1 MSRTGTSGFRIVVVG
16 GGSAYTGEFL
26 MQLLATRDLPVDRV
40 VLVDLPAGRERMDM
54 IRAFGER
61 VAHQAHRR
69 IEIVAELA
77 QDPPRYFD
85 GADFVLTQYRVGGL
99 LARSLD
105 EHIPMAHGVVGQ
117 ETVGPGGFAKALR
130 TVPVAVEMAEA
141 IRAWAPD
148 AWILNFTNPS
158 GVITEA
164 VHRAA
169 GPRVIGLCNGPYIA
183 RKTVAQA
190 MGVDVARVAVDVLG
204 LNHLSFARV
213 WLDGR
218 DVTPAVLGLDPNL
231 DPALRAR
238 PDLPANQF
246 GVALMSQVG
255 RLPSSYL
262 RYYWQPEQALAEQR
276 QAVAAGQGTRA
287 DQIRALEPEIFAAYA
302 DADNMELPAGLA
314 QRGGAYYSTVAME
327 LVAALA
333 NNQAVESVVNVP
345 NQTVLPE
352 LPPDAVIEVS
362 ALVDGRGARPLAV
375 GPLPPAVAGLVQ
387 QVKAYERLTIEAAL
401 TGSRSLALAALLN
414 NPLVPS
420 VSVAEALLED
430 LLQAH
435 ANHLPRFH
443 R

>member
-1 MSRTGTSGFRIVVVG
+1 MFEFRIPKPVRAAPHHLASVVNVYLQPWQ
-16 GGSAYTGEFL
+16 AVVLYFRVR
-26 MQLLATRDLPVDRV
+26 RDLLGTVTAV
-40 VLVDLPAGRERMDM
+40 VRERGDLVDLRLGRLRILLVSAPAM
-54 IRAFGER
+54 IHNVLVTQNRAFHKAKGP
-61 VAHQAHRR
+61 
-69 IEIVAELA
+69 IFIG
-77 QDPPRYFD
+77 D
-85 GADFVLTQYRVGGL
+85 VLGDGL
-99 LARSLD
+99 LTSEDTAWRRSRRM
-105 EHIPMAHGVVGQ
+105 IQPA
-117 ETVGPGGFAKALR
+117 F
-130 TVPVAVEMAEA
+130 
-141 IRAWAPD
+141 
-148 AWILNFTNPS
+148 
-158 GVITEA
+158 
-164 VHRAA
+164 
-169 GPRVIGLCNGPYIA
+169 A

-190 MGVDVARVAVDVLG
+190 MGVDVGRIAVDVLG

-246 GVALMSQVG
+246 GAALMSQVG

-276 QAVAAGQGTRA
+276 QEVAAGQGTRA
-287 DQIRALEPEIFAAYA
+287 DQIRALEPDIFAAYG
-302 DADNMELPAGLA
+302 DATTTELPAGLA
-314 QRGGAYYSTVAME
+314 QRGGAYYSTVAVE

-333 NNQAVESVVNVP
+333 QNQAVESVVNVP
-345 NQTVLPE
+345 NQTVLSE

-387 QVKAYERLTIEAAL
+387 QVKAYERLSIEAAL
-401 TGSRSLALAALLN
+401 TGSRSAALAALLN

-420 VSVAEALLED
+420 QAVAEALLED

-435 ANHLPRFH
+435 ATNLPRFH